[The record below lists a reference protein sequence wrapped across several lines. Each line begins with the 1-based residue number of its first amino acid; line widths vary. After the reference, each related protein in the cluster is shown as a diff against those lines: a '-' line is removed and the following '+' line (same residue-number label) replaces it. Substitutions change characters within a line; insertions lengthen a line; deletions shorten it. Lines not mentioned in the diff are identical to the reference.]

1 MRSRLKVTAMFR
13 KHNHP
18 SREDTVWYLISMF
31 VFTPML
37 VLVIYLWTDSYPHDM
52 TGMILNLL
60 MGAVILVL
68 MITLT
73 VSYLKYFKRDE

>member
-1 MRSRLKVTAMFR
+1 MIAMFR

-18 SREDTVWYLISMF
+18 SREDTVWYLISMI

-37 VLVIYLWTDSYPHDM
+37 VFVIYLWIDSYPHDM
-52 TGMILNLL
+52 TGMILTFLI
-60 MGAVILVL
+60 GTVILVS

-73 VSYLKYFKRDE
+73 LSYLKYFKKR